1 MASSSF
7 TLDPSLLQPATT
19 ATAVPPN
26 RVSWLAN
33 PEQSLHD
40 FRNELQRQSLLVHEN
55 TANDALNQYRQAA
68 LQSICDYGNLRGSEA
83 VDGHDSYSQ
92 ALRDSRDQALGRVSG
107 PARALLQPHLDQHH
121 EQHLRMVKTHHGKQ
135 ADRVSL
141 DSLVDDLAGA
151 QHWHDNPDELQRI
164 ADRGEQEWLQIAQRK
179 GWSQQQLDQQVEEW
193 KAQVYDLANST
204 RLNSEQA
211 SNASPSSISST
222 IADAGSLS
230 PPVDALEGSFEPS
243 SVSDEYNVAAL
254 GGFDFSPRPK
264 PLLPLSNA
272 VQIDGSQSHE
282 ADDEPRIVL
291 AQKGPGGGG
300 GSGRRGGYQK
310 NHFVTQ
316 SVPYGNNYL
325 TET

>member
-40 FRNELQRQSLLVHEN
+40 FRNELLRQSLLVHEN

-68 LQSICDYGNLRGSEA
+68 LQSICDYGNLRGAEA
-83 VDGHDSYSQ
+83 VDGHDAYSQ
-92 ALRDSRDQALGRVSG
+92 ALRDSRDQALGSVSG

-121 EQHLRMVKTHHGKQ
+121 EQHLRTVKAHHGKQ

-164 ADRGEQEWLQIAQRK
+164 ADRGEQEWLNIAHRKAWTSQQFEQQTRDWNSNIVGVAIAQHLDK
-179 GWSQQQLDQQVEEW
+179 GDVAGAQSVLVNAQHRLDP
-193 KAQVYDLANST
+193 ANFNRLAAIT
-204 RLNSEQA
+204 
-211 SNASPSSISST
+211 
-222 IADAGSLS
+222 DAGAQYIEANYT
-230 PPVDALEGSFEPS
+230 PPVD
-243 SVSDEYNVAAL
+243 
-254 GGFDFSPRPK
+254 
-264 PLLPLSNA
+264 
-272 VQIDGSQSHE
+272 
-282 ADDEPRIVL
+282 
-291 AQKGPGGGG
+291 GGGDIISPAGSSDTLYG
-300 GSGRRGGYQK
+300 GKGTDTLTGLHGDDDDGASGPQVIG
-310 NHFVTQ
+310 
-316 SVPYGNNYL
+316 
-325 TET
+325 ETIGTAIPRT